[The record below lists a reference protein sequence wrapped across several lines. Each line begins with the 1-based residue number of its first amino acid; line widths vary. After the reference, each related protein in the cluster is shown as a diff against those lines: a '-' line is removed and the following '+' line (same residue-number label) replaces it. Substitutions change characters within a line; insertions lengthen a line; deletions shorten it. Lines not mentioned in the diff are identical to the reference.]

1 MGEQTGVSWT
11 DATWNAWEG
20 CTKVGP
26 GCDACYAE
34 ARDMR
39 WHEGAHWGPGAPRRR
54 MVEATFQRPFKWNRK
69 REAWDEKCRLLNVD
83 PLGPFPPG
91 TPVPPLWVFCSSLS
105 DFFDNEVDP
114 QWRADAW
121 KVIRATTH
129 LRWQLVTKRVTN
141 VAKMLPP
148 DWGDGSAYAHVGI
161 IATVVT
167 QAEANRDVPRLCT
180 LQDQG
185 VHWVGLSMEP
195 LLEPVNLSRAWDPR
209 DLDWVIIGGESRQG
223 GAAARPLHLGW
234 VRDLLAQCRDFKVPC
249 WVKQLGDNPV
259 GTAQD
264 VMAWAQEW
272 TLLEGG
278 HARPVLGAHA
288 GTDPAEWPEDLRV
301 RQYPKVYD
309 AVR

>member
-1 MGEQTGVSWT
+1 VGEQTGISWT
-11 DATWNAWEG
+11 DATQNFWEG

-54 MVEATFQRPFKWNRK
+54 MVERTFQRPL
-69 REAWDEKCRLLNVD
+69 AWDHKRARFEQAQAKGL
-83 PLGPFPPG
+83 PWKWSPPA
-91 TPVPPLWVFCSSLS
+91 LWVFAMSLG
-105 DFFDNEVDP
+105 DLFDNEVPP

-121 KVIRATTH
+121 AVIRACTH
-129 LRWQLVTKRVTN
+129 LRWQIVTKRVGN
-141 VAKMLPP
+141 VAKMLPD

-167 QAEANRDVPRLCT
+167 QAEANRDVPKLCT

-195 LLEPVNLSRAWDPR
+195 LLEPVTLSRAWDPR

-264 VMAWAQEW
+264 VMTWAQEW

-278 HARPVLGAHA
+278 HARPILDAHA

-301 RQYPKVYD
+301 REYPRIYG
-309 AVR
+309 